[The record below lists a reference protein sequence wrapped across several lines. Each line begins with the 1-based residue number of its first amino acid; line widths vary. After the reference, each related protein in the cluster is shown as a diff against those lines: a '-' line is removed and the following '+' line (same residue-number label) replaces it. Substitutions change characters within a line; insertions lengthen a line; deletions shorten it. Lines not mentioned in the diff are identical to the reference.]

1 MAEGTRSKCV
11 RNDPGLEKCVGER
24 VPAPNKGRK
33 TFQAEDSKQERLILE
48 NLLNFPPR
56 QEVSRSAGDLEFIGV
71 DFKTMA
77 TN

>member
-1 MAEGTRSKCV
+1 M
-11 RNDPGLEKCVGER
+11 
-24 VPAPNKGRK
+24 PAPNKGRK